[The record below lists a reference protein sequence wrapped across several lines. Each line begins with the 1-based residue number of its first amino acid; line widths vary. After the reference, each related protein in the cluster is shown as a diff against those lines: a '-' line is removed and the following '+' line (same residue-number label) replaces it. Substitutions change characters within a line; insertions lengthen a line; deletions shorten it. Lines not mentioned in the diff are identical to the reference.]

1 MSTKV
6 YMPDPPVVHHPH
18 HRPSRALSILTVSE
32 WSRDSLMRR
41 YITTTLIIFCY
52 ILVIITCPFSLLFT
66 MKRIKEYERAVV
78 LGSTLDSAVTKGP
91 GLVFVLPMMEHYRKI
106 DIRTKE

>member
-1 MSTKV
+1 
-6 YMPDPPVVHHPH
+6 
-18 HRPSRALSILTVSE
+18 
-32 WSRDSLMRR
+32 
-41 YITTTLIIFCY
+41 
-52 ILVIITCPFSLLFT
+52 